1 MLLVEDNPT
10 NQFVARRLLEKAG
23 CRVEIVNNGAEALDR
38 VRTQPY
44 AVVFMDCQMPVM
56 DGYEATRRIRQLDGP
71 VAAIPIVAM
80 TAHAMA
86 GDRERCLESGMSDYM
101 SKPLKPD
108 VLTASLRRALGQTQP
123 A

>member
-23 CRVEIVNNGAEALDR
+23 CRVEVVNNGAEALDR
-38 VRTQPY
+38 VQAQSY

-71 VAAIPIVAM
+71 SRPF
-80 TAHAMA
+80 
-86 GDRERCLESGMSDYM
+86 RSW
-101 SKPLKPD
+101 P
-108 VLTASLRRALGQTQP
+108 
-123 A
+123 